1 MRCCGVTSTLAVF
14 IQCFFTSVILKLS
27 IFRTTIVYK
36 SSWSFTVEIQISTR
50 SLLATGKGLSYFY
63 GNSEWV
69 KSLSCVWLYSPM
81 DCGPP
86 GSSIHGIF
94 QAGVLDWVALFFSR
108 GSPRPKAMEPY
119 YLSSFICAIVKTDLL
134 QFCRPPCWSGRYR
147 SASLLEH
154 SHTFTFWSLPFQVD
168 SRVTSLKKPVLSLP
182 LFPTVSCAYTY
193 PAEMGWGLGPLLQ
206 HLCVDEHFPEQ
217 QNANCKGLKRIVTC
231 AVGTRHGQDTKRLK
245 KLNRH
250 FMIITTCRSKS
261 RVSGTRA
268 GSCACLL
275 HSAPPDGQADHLS
288 PPAQPLD
295 TPLRSSLVRN

>member
-1 MRCCGVTSTLAVF
+1 
-14 IQCFFTSVILKLS
+14 
-27 IFRTTIVYK
+27 
-36 SSWSFTVEIQISTR
+36 
-50 SLLATGKGLSYFY
+50 
-63 GNSEWV
+63 
-69 KSLSCVWLYSPM
+69 M

-134 QFCRPPCWSGRYR
+134 QFCRPPCWSGCYR

-154 SHTFTFWSLPFQVD
+154 SHTFTFRSLPFQVD

-206 HLCVDEHFPEQ
+206 HTGALVL
-217 QNANCKGLKRIVTC
+217 A
-231 AVGTRHGQDTKRLK
+231 
-245 KLNRH
+245 
-250 FMIITTCRSKS
+250 
-261 RVSGTRA
+261 A
-268 GSCACLL
+268 GSVAPWHVGSQFHDQGLNLGLL
-275 HSAPPDGQADHLS
+275 HCRADS
-288 PPAQPLD
+288 
-295 TPLRSSLVRN
+295 